1 MYRGMSGYLKGMG
14 TGLAVGVIASIA
26 GTVVYNNNKKTF
38 KKTANRA
45 VKAVGNLVDNV
56 QYMMK

>member
-1 MYRGMSGYLKGMG
+1 MSGYLKGMG